1 MPWPGLIH
9 YHKALVET
17 HPGLKDHTE
26 CFIFFNP
33 KCLLIFLKSNG
44 VEMLNFNSLYDI
56 LSENHN
62 ISWTKWYKDL
72 VKLKEKDTVQ
82 NNRIELISELF
93 LFDNIQK
100 V

>member
-1 MPWPGLIH
+1 MH
-9 YHKALVET
+9 ALTRVDPLPQSSSGNP
-17 HPGLKDHTE
+17 PGLKDHTE
-26 CFIFFNP
+26 RFIFFYP

-72 VKLKEKDTVQ
+72 VQLKEKDTVQ
-82 NNRIELISELF
+82 IE
-93 LFDNIQK
+93 
-100 V
+100 

>member
-1 MPWPGLIH
+1 MH
-9 YHKALVET
+9 ALTRVDPLPQSSSGNP
-17 HPGLKDHTE
+17 PGLKDHTE

-44 VEMLNFNSLYDI
+44 VETLNFNSLYDI

-82 NNRIELISELF
+82 IE
-93 LFDNIQK
+93 
-100 V
+100 